1 MQELIIYGHFNSIP
15 NHNMPTIDADGCA
28 HDAQGHLYLSLK
40 PPCSKRPL
48 RRPRHRRIESQFSSK
63 RLTFCSRCQVA
74 CHNRASCKNPLP
86 IL

>member
-40 PPCSKRPL
+40 PPCSKRPP

-63 RLTFCSRCQVA
+63 RLTFYS
-74 CHNRASCKNPLP
+74 
-86 IL
+86 